1 MKLTGS
7 ELRIQAQF
15 LELKADDER
24 LTPNFVA
31 FWTQAKLRAER
42 RRPAL
47 RFSYV
52 GASFLILA
60 LFSLVLWSRTWQ
72 RQEQVVL
79 EWPLP
84 PPYLLPTVT
93 NVIQADEPS
102 RPFRPLPQKHR
113 PAARRRPQLLRRQAV
128 INNASAI
135 AVWQSPTNKLLESLA
150 EDVLSALPQLTEA
163 SLELQS
169 FLPAADVKENK

>member
-31 FWTQAKLRAER
+31 FWTQAKIKAER
-42 RRPAL
+42 RRPSL
-47 RFSYV
+47 RFSYAGV
-52 GASFLILA
+52 GFVILA
-60 LFSLVLWSRTWQ
+60 SFSLVLWSRTWQ
-72 RQEQVVL
+72 KQELVVL
-79 EWPLP
+79 ESPLP
-84 PPYLLPTVT
+84 PSYLLPTVA

-102 RPFRPLPQKHR
+102 RPFRPLPRKHR
-113 PAARRRPQLLRRQAV
+113 PAHRRSQLPMQQAV
-128 INNASAI
+128 INNASAF
-135 AVWQSPTNKLLESLA
+135 AVWQSPTSKLLESPA
-150 EDVLSALPQLTEA
+150 EDVLSTLPQLTQA

>member
-1 MKLTGS
+1 MRLTGS

-60 LFSLVLWSRTWQ
+60 LFSIVLWSRTWQ
-72 RQEQVVL
+72 EQVVL
-79 EWPLP
+79 ESPIP
-84 PPYLLPTVT
+84 PHYLLPTVT

-102 RPFRPLPQKHR
+102 RPFRPLPRKHR
-113 PAARRRPQLLRRQAV
+113 PGAHRLPQLLRLQAV
-128 INNASAI
+128 IANTSAI
-135 AVWQSPTNKLLESLA
+135 AVWQSPTNKLLESPA

>member
-1 MKLTGS
+1 MRLTGS

-60 LFSLVLWSRTWQ
+60 LFSIVLWSRTWQ
-72 RQEQVVL
+72 EQVVL
-79 EWPLP
+79 ESPIP
-84 PPYLLPTVT
+84 PHYLLPTVT

-102 RPFRPLPQKHR
+102 RPFRPLPRKHR
-113 PAARRRPQLLRRQAV
+113 PAAHRLPQLLRLQAV
-128 INNASAI
+128 IANTSAI
-135 AVWQSPTNKLLESLA
+135 AVWQSPTNKLLESPA

>member
-1 MKLTGS
+1 MRLTGS

-15 LELKADDER
+15 LELKADDGR

-60 LFSLVLWSRTWQ
+60 LFSIVLWSRTWQ
-72 RQEQVVL
+72 EQVVL
-79 EWPLP
+79 ESPIP
-84 PPYLLPTVT
+84 PHYLLTTVT

-102 RPFRPLPQKHR
+102 RPFRPLPRKHR
-113 PAARRRPQLLRRQAV
+113 PAAHRLPQLLRRQAV
-128 INNASAI
+128 INNTSAI
-135 AVWQSPTNKLLESLA
+135 AVWQSPTNRLLESPA